1 MDKKLYLS
9 GFLVLILIIAVVF
22 LVVVMVK
29 PGEKEVKKEIA
40 VFETTQGTFEIE
52 LDRNNAPITVEN
64 FISYVNAG
72 FYNGT
77 VFHRV
82 IPDFVAQAGGF
93 TSEGTEKPTKAPI
106 VLESKNG
113 LSNKVGTVA
122 MARTNVENSATS
134 QFFVNLKDNDFL
146 DYAPSNAGYAVF
158 GTVIKG
164 INVIF
169 DIADQPTT
177 TKYAGMQDWPTQDIV
192 ITKAYM
198 ILE

>member
-1 MDKKLYLS
+1 
-9 GFLVLILIIAVVF
+9 
-22 LVVVMVK
+22 MVK

-40 VFETTQGTFEIE
+40 VFETTKGNFEIE

-64 FISYVNAG
+64 FVSYVNAG
-72 FYNGT
+72 FYDGT

-93 TSEGTEKPTKAPI
+93 TSAGTEKSTKAPI

-134 QFFVNLKDNDFL
+134 QFFVNLKDNGFL
-146 DYAPSNAGYAVF
+146 DYAHGNAGYAVF
-158 GTVIKG
+158 GTVVKG
-164 INVIF
+164 LDVIF
-169 DIADQPTT
+169 AMAEQSTI
-177 TKYAGMQDWPTQDIV
+177 TKYGMGDWPSQDII

-198 ILE
+198 K